1 MKKYCWIVAVII
13 MVSCDKVVCPKE
25 TPDDIACPE
34 VYSPV
39 CGEDGT
45 TYSNACFAKA
55 AGITKFTT
63 GECSQ

>member
-1 MKKYCWIVAVII
+1 MKKYSWIVALLSC
-13 MVSCDKVVCPKE
+13 VSCHPVVCPEEK
-25 TPDDIACPE
+25 PDSTACPE

-39 CGEDGT
+39 CGDDGK

-63 GECSQ
+63 GECNR